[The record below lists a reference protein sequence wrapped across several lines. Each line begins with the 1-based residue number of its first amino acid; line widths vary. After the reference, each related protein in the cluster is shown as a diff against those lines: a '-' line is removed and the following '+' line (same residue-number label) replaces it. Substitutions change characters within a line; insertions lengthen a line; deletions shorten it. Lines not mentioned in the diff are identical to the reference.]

1 MSSSSSCQAGR
12 KLKEYVTN
20 ILNHDDL
27 RMEFIYQDC
36 EHLMQESNNNNIC
49 KIEKIEKMDFTLDT
63 LASSLQTIADHM
75 FIPGEAYKS
84 YYVVSLFLYCMKLDE
99 YFKKNLKD
107 YKTDLLVD
115 VLVNILIKIDYNIP
129 KPYYCSIL

>member
-1 MSSSSSCQAGR
+1 MSSSSNNCQARR

-20 ILNHDDL
+20 ILNHDDP
-27 RMEFIYQDC
+27 RMTFIYQDC
-36 EHLMQESNNNNIC
+36 EHLMQESNNNIC
-49 KIEKIEKMDFTLDT
+49 KIEKIEKMNFTLDT
-63 LASSLQTIADHM
+63 LASSLQTIADHI
-75 FIPGEAYKS
+75 FTPGEVYKP